1 MLLVWQP
8 SSGECGIDVSII
20 FVDDPKRIQK
30 KQRDDGEGGLFLVNP
45 RILER
50 SPEVDMKVWREE
62 CLVLPPSFSA
72 TVLRDNTVTVQYD
85 NLVGESKKIK
95 LRGEMSRCLQHE
107 LDHDRGILI
116 TDHVEIGDLES
127 VAMKKIEAV
136 GHDDRMALAYSRF
149 ISEESFDN
157 SNSSSSSRSKTSV
170 ARDNMFVQPANAV
183 DDVDISPTR
192 TQAADTS
199 VRKADVDSI
208 DPNPVCDDA
217 CKEERKKRI
226 QERRAMM
233 QQSRSSTQRSEVF
246 ELSKQRA
253 KLYGTE
259 YQGASCAPGI
269 PCI

>member
-1 MLLVWQP
+1 M
-8 SSGECGIDVSII
+8 
-20 FVDDPKRIQK
+20 
-30 KQRDDGEGGLFLVNP
+30 NP

-127 VAMKKIEAV
+127 VTMKKIEAV

-149 ISEESFDN
+149 ISEESFEN
-157 SNSSSSSRSKTSV
+157 SRSSSSSNSSSLSKTSV

-183 DDVDISPTR
+183 DDGDISPTR

-199 VRKADVDSI
+199 VRKADADGI
-208 DPNPVCDDA
+208 DPNPDAVCDDA